1 MEDAIWSMER
11 GRALLQAANARVTAP
26 RLAVLGTL
34 ATSARPLSHGE
45 VLEALRGEPWDQAT
59 LYRNL
64 LKLVELGLARVA
76 TDVGGLIR
84 YEATLGASA
93 HAHPHFVCKDCGKI
107 ECMPSINIALPI
119 DEAGWSS
126 AVRRAQVQLVGVC
139 PSCAS

>member
-1 MEDAIWSMER
+1 MER

-26 RLAVLGTL
+26 RLAVLGAL
-34 ATSARPLSHGE
+34 ATSPRPLSHGE
-45 VLEALRGEPWDQAT
+45 VLEALRGQPWDQAT

-84 YEATLGASA
+84 YEATLGALA
-93 HAHPHFVCKDCGKI
+93 RTHPHFVCKHCGKI
-107 ECMPSINIALPI
+107 ECMPSVHVTLPI
-119 DEAGWSS
+119 DETGWSS
-126 AVRRAQVQLVGVC
+126 AVRCAQVQLVGVC